1 MDPNLFKLHLAGRFK
16 LLSAQCPKTEE
27 EQLRMTNLLYSNIVG
42 NLIYAMIL
50 TRPGVSYAIS
60 VVSRVMANPSYE
72 HWRVV
77 QWIMRYLKRDLEVWF
92 GV

>member
-50 TRPGVSYAIS
+50 TRPGVS
-60 VVSRVMANPSYE
+60 
-72 HWRVV
+72 
-77 QWIMRYLKRDLEVWF
+77 
-92 GV
+92 